1 MSTCTVKLLKAA
13 SEIVGGPAAL
23 ADRLGIDEVLLSKF
37 MDDIWPLPD
46 RLLLKAVD
54 IILADRQ
61 TRFSPELPPAPTSAK
76 AMI

>member
-1 MSTCTVKLLKAA
+1 
-13 SEIVGGPAAL
+13 
-23 ADRLGIDEVLLSKF
+23 

-61 TRFSPELPPAPTSAK
+61 TRFSPEMPPTPTSAK

>member
-1 MSTCTVKLLKAA
+1 
-13 SEIVGGPAAL
+13 
-23 ADRLGIDEVLLSKF
+23 